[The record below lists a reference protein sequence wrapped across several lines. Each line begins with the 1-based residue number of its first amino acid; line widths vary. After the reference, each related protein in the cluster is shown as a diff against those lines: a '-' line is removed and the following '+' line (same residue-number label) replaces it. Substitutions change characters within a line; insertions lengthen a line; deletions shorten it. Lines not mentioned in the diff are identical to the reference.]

1 MAMTINLGDKEYTL
15 KTTLGV
21 AVALEQK
28 FKLTLSQIM
37 DKIGTAEIM
46 ELIDILKTSAGKDAG
61 EDFSAE
67 ALDNLDYTG
76 LMLAVQDLLIELMFS
91 GTPEQNE
98 DKINRLFPG
107 DEQTKNAMREMIG
120 LPTLPLTESK

>member
-1 MAMTINLGDKEYTL
+1 MAMTINLGAKEYTL

-28 FKLTLSQIM
+28 FKLTLTQIM
-37 DKIGTAEIM
+37 DKIGTAEIR

-61 EDFSAE
+61 EDFSTE
-67 ALDNLDYTG
+67 VLDNLDYTG
-76 LMLAVQDLLIELMFS
+76 LMLAVQDLLIKLMFS

-98 DKINRLFPG
+98 DTISRLFPG
-107 DEQTKNAMREMIG
+107 DEQTKNAMR
-120 LPTLPLTESK
+120 

>member
-1 MAMTINLGDKEYTL
+1 MAMTINLGNKEYTL

-28 FKLTLSQIM
+28 FKLTLTQIM
-37 DKIGTAEIM
+37 DKIGTAEIR

-61 EDFSAE
+61 EDFATE
-67 ALDNLDYTG
+67 VLDNLDYTG
-76 LMLAVQDLLIELMFS
+76 LMLAVQELLIKLMFS
-91 GTPEQNE
+91 GTPEENE
-98 DKINRLFPG
+98 AKIQKLPG

-120 LPTLPLTESK
+120 LPTLPLTESN

>member
-1 MAMTINLGDKEYTL
+1 MAMTINLGNKEYTL

-28 FKLTLSQIM
+28 FKLTLTQIM
-37 DKIGTAEIM
+37 DKIGTAEIR
-46 ELIDILKTSAGKDAG
+46 ELVDILKVSAGKDAG
-61 EDFSAE
+61 EDFATE
-67 ALDNLDYTG
+67 VLDNLDYTG
-76 LMLAVQDLLIELMFS
+76 LMLAVQELLIKLMFS

-98 DKINRLFPG
+98 DKISRLPG

-120 LPTLPLTESK
+120 LPTLPLTESN

>member
-1 MAMTINLGDKEYTL
+1 MAMTINLGNKEYTL

-28 FKLTLSQIM
+28 FKLTLTQIM
-37 DKIGTAEIM
+37 DKIGTAEIR

-61 EDFSAE
+61 EDFSTE
-67 ALDNLDYTG
+67 VLDNLDYTG
-76 LMLAVQDLLIELMFS
+76 LMLAVQELLIKLMFS

-98 DKINRLFPG
+98 DKISRLPG

-120 LPTLPLTESK
+120 LPTLPLTESN